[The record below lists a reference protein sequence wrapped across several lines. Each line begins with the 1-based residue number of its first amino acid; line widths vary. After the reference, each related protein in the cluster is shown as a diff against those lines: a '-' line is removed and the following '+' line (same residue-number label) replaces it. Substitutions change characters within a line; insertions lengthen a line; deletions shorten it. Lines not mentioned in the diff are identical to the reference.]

1 MGDSDSHRL
10 YPDFVTPTISVFVL
24 ANFLL
29 GGLINN
35 VDGVVVPQ
43 IASRCA
49 DYTIL
54 LAIRFRDILPGS
66 DRFRSMQNFS

>member
-1 MGDSDSHRL
+1 MDDSDFHRL
-10 YPDFVTPTISVFVL
+10 YPDFGTPTISVFVL

-29 GGLINN
+29 SGLMNN

-43 IASRCA
+43 IVSRCA

-66 DRFRSMQNFS
+66 DRFRSMRDFS